1 MIFLVQF
8 FYKHIK
14 ETAFAAYATNLYM
27 RERKLMKPLKKIF
40 FVLLMAG
47 ILTVPV
53 LQVQAT
59 DNDIPVFLQLLHVR

>member
-1 MIFLVQF
+1 
-8 FYKHIK
+8 
-14 ETAFAAYATNLYM
+14 
-27 RERKLMKPLKKIF
+27 MKPLKKIF
-40 FVLLMAG
+40 FVLLMAD

>member
-1 MIFLVQF
+1 
-8 FYKHIK
+8 
-14 ETAFAAYATNLYM
+14 
-27 RERKLMKPLKKIF
+27 MKPLKKIF

-53 LQVQAT
+53 LKVQAT